1 MKLVDAYFS
10 ARKDLESSFQHCA
23 GPVRHVD
30 ASFSAR
36 KDLEGSFHHSGGP
49 VKFVHASFSASN
61 DLESSFQCCE
71 GPVSS
76 CLPLSKPGKIQKAV
90 FTTIKSYEGRARFF
104 ACCAYRTKT
113 FSPVG
118 YLVNLAYGPFSARK
132 DLESSLHH

>member
-61 DLESSFQCCE
+61 DLESSFQCCV

-76 CLPLSKPGKIQKAV
+76 CLPFQYLEISRKQ
-90 FTTIKSYEGRARFF
+90 
-104 ACCAYRTKT
+104 
-113 FSPVG
+113 FSPLGCPMKVVQAF
-118 YLVNLAYGPFSARK
+118 LSAVQIGQR
-132 DLESSLHH
+132 